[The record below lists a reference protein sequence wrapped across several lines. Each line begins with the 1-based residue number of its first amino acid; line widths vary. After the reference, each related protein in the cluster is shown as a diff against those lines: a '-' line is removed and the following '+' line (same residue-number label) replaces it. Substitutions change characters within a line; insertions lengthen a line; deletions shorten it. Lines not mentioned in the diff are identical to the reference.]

1 MTLCLGHT
9 PFDKYTVRG
18 GLRLYYI
25 SEGEHFEGNE
35 DEERKKRQE
44 LKRMAIASLQRK
56 NRIHYFHFAND
67 CSIIKAMSNIL

>member
-35 DEERKKRQE
+35 DEERKKRQG
-44 LKRMAIASLQRK
+44 LKRMAIASLLRK
-56 NRIHYFHFAND
+56 NGIHHSYFAHD
-67 CSIIKAMSNIL
+67 CSVIKAMCNIL